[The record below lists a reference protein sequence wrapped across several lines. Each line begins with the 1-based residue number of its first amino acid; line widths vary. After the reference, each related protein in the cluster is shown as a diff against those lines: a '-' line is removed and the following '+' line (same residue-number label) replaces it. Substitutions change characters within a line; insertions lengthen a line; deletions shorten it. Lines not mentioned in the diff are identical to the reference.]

1 MARYEDVIN
10 SFMQDQGGRPDGA
23 PRMPQV
29 PDGPMSPSQPESPVS
44 PGLQT
49 GVNGRPA
56 GPGGPPMPMAP
67 QMPDIPEPPN
77 TSSPEEVQNVEAQKQ
92 PDRNMNVL
100 LLNRIP
106 SRADL
111 LDLPPGITVRTP
123 YGDLDQDGNIAVTP
137 EYEQKHK
144 EAIARARMKF
154 GPHPWAGMAGAPEME
169 MKLGG
174 GFFNPFTN
182 QFGRAE

>member
-10 SFMQDQGGRPDGA
+10 SFMADQGGRPEGA

-29 PDGPMSPSQPESPVS
+29 PDGPMSPSQPGIPAP
-44 PGLQT
+44 PGLNM

-56 GPGGPPMPMAP
+56 GPGGPQMPMAP
-67 QMPDIPEPPN
+67 QIPDIPEPPSE
-77 TSSPEEVQNVEAQKQ
+77 TSPEEASNREAQKQ
-92 PDRNMNVL
+92 PDRNQNVL
-100 LLNRIP
+100 LMNRIP
-106 SRADL
+106 SKSEL
-111 LDLPPGITVRTP
+111 FGLPPGITIRTP
-123 YGDLDQDGNIAVTP
+123 YGDLDEEGNVAVSP

-144 EAIARARMKF
+144 EAIARARQKF
-154 GPHPWAGMAGAPEME
+154 GPHPWAGMAGAPEMD
-169 MKLGG
+169 MKLGA